1 MIVIFKDTDS
11 SIRVN
16 HDNNEVVEVIVLLD
30 VDEENRSDWS
40 VGTSE
45 IRDDGI

>member
-11 SIRVN
+11 SRVN
-16 HDNNEVVEVIVLLD
+16 HDNNEVVEVIVLLE